1 MTLVECL
8 MCVTVSVPLVLFY
21 SLEMSTGPIIPNEVM
36 ECQQDNTE
44 DKLLNMR
51 RDSTSWYEFLLQPG
65 LLLQHIS
72 NPSSVPGSHQL
83 IIQFLQQANMLETSL
98 NAAEAKQNA
107 KETQSITPEAKEESD
122 LRVSGLLLPNTK
134 KDDVSEKKYFKK
146 KIYALKLLAL
156 KIAAHGNWNLEAL
169 MKNIPGP
176 LVLQLLQLL
185 MTVTSDNVEE
195 NDESLI
201 EILTQ
206 NKHSDHYFF
215 SLLLYQRWCLQT
227 VLKDC
232 LPKKPSKVNSIPVP
246 GLTEPI
252 VSMVGISEEKLAQI
266 KKLFGKCKSALT
278 ECLNVN
284 RTACIPTYDCFDFGS
299 SALGDLE
306 LNWQKGDICGI
317 EVWGQQIAFD
327 LGAVYFYE
335 TDYYKALD
343 MFKIAHTH
351 SIKAPCTGVEV
362 ETLSGYIKACNSLVH
377 QEKHV
382 GNIINVFND
391 ALKKSDSQA
400 LVEVLEK
407 NLVTCSLPRTAAD
420 HVSLLLHKIKE
431 ENVNLKGAN
440 VTKLDCLCCILHV
453 KRGDAYCLLQLSE
466 SSEKNQQYSYLV
478 EKLSVAIGN
487 CSQAEKSNLISFL
500 DYLLNTETLMI
511 KIMLTASEK
520 VKSLLSSISSDN
532 SVKNTGLFTSP
543 TTQSLLEPQSYDVS
557 DTIIALTYN
566 PDKIWHFLCTL
577 HSPAEL
583 KTVADFW
590 KLPKELDKLF
600 TNELKMDLNSVCA
613 YILIAKAKELIL
625 TKEYS
630 QAVILLEAAEKTVRN
645 AVKIQR

>member
-1 MTLVECL
+1 
-8 MCVTVSVPLVLFY
+8 
-21 SLEMSTGPIIPNEVM
+21 M

-156 KIAAHGNWNLEAL
+156 KIAAHDNWMKFKLNIYFICLPIFTIWQLESGSINE
-169 MKNIPGP
+169 NIPGP

-252 VSMVGISEEKLAQI
+252 VSMI

-362 ETLSGYIKACNSLVH
+362 GTLSGYIKACNSLVH

-407 NLVTCSLPRTAAD
+407 NLVTCSLP
-420 HVSLLLHKIKE
+420 H
-431 ENVNLKGAN
+431 
-440 VTKLDCLCCILHV
+440 
-453 KRGDAYCLLQLSE
+453 
-466 SSEKNQQYSYLV
+466 SS
-478 EKLSVAIGN
+478 
-487 CSQAEKSNLISFL
+487 
-500 DYLLNTETLMI
+500 
-511 KIMLTASEK
+511 
-520 VKSLLSSISSDN
+520 
-532 SVKNTGLFTSP
+532 
-543 TTQSLLEPQSYDVS
+543 
-557 DTIIALTYN
+557 
-566 PDKIWHFLCTL
+566 
-577 HSPAEL
+577 
-583 KTVADFW
+583 
-590 KLPKELDKLF
+590 
-600 TNELKMDLNSVCA
+600 
-613 YILIAKAKELIL
+613 
-625 TKEYS
+625 
-630 QAVILLEAAEKTVRN
+630 
-645 AVKIQR
+645 